1 MPRGEM
7 VVVTAFCARGEVA
20 SARVKRRQWAE
31 ECSATGPTKV
41 SVDGEPIG
49 SSSIA
54 SKQLT
59 PGRRQIELVNEGA
72 GISDKPFID
81 IKSGET
87 LKLNLTLKELDLAIV
102 LRTVGTALLP
112 PT

>member
-1 MPRGEM
+1 M
-7 VVVTAFCARGEVA
+7 VVVTAFFAKGEVA